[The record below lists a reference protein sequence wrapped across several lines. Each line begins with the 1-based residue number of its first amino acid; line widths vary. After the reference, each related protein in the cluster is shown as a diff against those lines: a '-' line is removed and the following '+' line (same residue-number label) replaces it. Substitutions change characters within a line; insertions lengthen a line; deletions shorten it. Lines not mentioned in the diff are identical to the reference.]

1 MIIPDWRKNT
11 SKPTRLRRAEQ
22 MRNWPMVTADG
33 LEHVARRHV
42 LRQQVARA
50 LRPRVK
56 MRGEHSRDRNF
67 FTPSRW
73 PCTAGDL
80 VGVGDRQLGAP
91 LGQLPVGDVG
101 DDRDDACLEGLLV
114 VPPAAPL
121 AATEMA
127 LVVAQLVHDLGHNG
141 SCGGAAGRR

>member
-1 MIIPDWRKNT
+1 MALSTSLADMSFGNRSLVPFGLLSRCVANT
-11 SKPTRLRRAEQ
+11 
-22 MRNWPMVTADG
+22 
-33 LEHVARRHV
+33 
-42 LRQQVARA
+42 
-50 LRPRVK
+50 
-56 MRGEHSRDRNF
+56 RDRNF
-67 FTPSRW
+67 FTPSQW